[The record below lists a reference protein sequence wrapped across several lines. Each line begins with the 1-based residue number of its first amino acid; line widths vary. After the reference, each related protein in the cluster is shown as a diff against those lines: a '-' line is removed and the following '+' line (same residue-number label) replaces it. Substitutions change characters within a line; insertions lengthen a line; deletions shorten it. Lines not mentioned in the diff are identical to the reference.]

1 MDQHEEEQDKRTR
14 KAEAALQ
21 RGEFAIRQLGPHE
34 WSVRNGD
41 GAPYTV
47 TCQDSTWACTCLDK
61 TEGLAHRLGLR
72 CKHIESIRLTLD
84 SHTTGQTHGPF
95 DTLRARS
102 APTRSTP
109 TRRETYMNILNE
121 WHTLTGLTL
130 GEAIKELKAVLPPSA
145 YKAVPGSQGLTDID
159 PSYLTEKATEVFGP
173 VGIGWVYTYDQK
185 DLEIHI
191 NEKTSSKGR
200 EYTEYEVNLLR
211 FQLFFRYYDVSGALC
226 VSDPIPTSGGN
237 TNEVRGYAVRGALTN
252 ALGAAFAKLCW
263 QLPIYQGIVDH
274 TNAGKYYKPNGNG
287 AGDNGAKAS
296 AAKAAVA
303 PAPAASATP
312 PPAGDAPGKIHAERE
327 QSRRMTVEQALAVV
341 MHLPVKNAPALQGKT
356 LGELNQSDEGRKT
369 IKYLAETW
377 QPNGQAADQTLKQA
391 AEIVNTP
398 F

>member
-1 MDQHEEEQDKRTR
+1 MDEQDREQDKRTR

-34 WSVRNGD
+34 WSVSNGD
-41 GAPYTV
+41 RDPYAV
-47 TCQDSTWACTCLDK
+47 TRHGQAWVCTCPDK

-72 CKHIESIRLTLD
+72 CKHVEGVRLTLANPM
-84 SHTTGQTHGPF
+84 TLTH
-95 DTLRARS
+95 DKDNH
-102 APTRSTP
+102 
-109 TRRETYMNILNE
+109 MNILNE

-130 GEAIKELKAVLPPSA
+130 GEAIKDLKAVLPPSA

-159 PSYLTEKATEVFGP
+159 PSYLTEKATEIFGP
-173 VGIGWVYTYDQK
+173 VGIGWFYTYDQK

-211 FQLFFRYYDVSGALC
+211 FQLLFRYCDESGALR

-303 PAPAASATP
+303 PAPAASATTP
-312 PPAGDAPGKIHAERE
+312 PVVPSAG
-327 QSRRMTVEQALAVV
+327 S
-341 MHLPVKNAPALQGKT
+341 
-356 LGELNQSDEGRKT
+356 SGR
-369 IKYLAETW
+369 
-377 QPNGQAADQTLKQA
+377 
-391 AEIVNTP
+391 
-398 F
+398 